1 MNLIK
6 SSNKKFSNR
15 GTDGRT
21 NGHFEDLAQLKLRT
35 GPDQI
40 RQSRQRFISLGSRIR
55 QGDNITRKC
64 SRH

>member
-1 MNLIK
+1 MNLK
-6 SSNKKFSNR
+6 SSNKNFSNR

-40 RQSRQRFISLGSRIR
+40 RQTEIYLPRLQNQTGR
-55 QGDNITRKC
+55 
-64 SRH
+64 